1 MKRVLITLVIVLLT
15 NLSFSNALETSKT
28 INVNVTVKDFLRI
41 FNMNNEDDNI
51 SLTVDNENIEK
62 KLEGRKDFCVR
73 STKKSYKLKARG
85 EGDNE
90 SFVVKNDEGDSVEFE
105 LLWGREGNKESLFSD
120 KETKESYQ
128 VADKKENCEGGVS
141 TLFVNFADGAF
152 MGKHNGN
159 YRGSVTL
166 TITTE

>member
-73 STKKSYKLKARG
+73 STKKSYKLNKHSPKTVPRCAA
-85 EGDNE
+85 
-90 SFVVKNDEGDSVEFE
+90 VK
-105 LLWGREGNKESLFSD
+105 LLIKRLRIFK
-120 KETKESYQ
+120 
-128 VADKKENCEGGVS
+128 
-141 TLFVNFADGAF
+141 
-152 MGKHNGN
+152 
-159 YRGSVTL
+159 L
-166 TITTE
+166 TI